1 MSKGKVFIFSA
12 PSGSGKTTIVK
23 HLLEQNSNLSF
34 SISACT
40 RPQRTNEVNGRDYY
54 FMTTEEFE
62 TCIREQDFIEWE
74 EVYEGKYYGTLKS
87 EIERIWQQGKH
98 VIFDV
103 DVQGGVNLKKYF
115 GESALAVFVKVPCLQ
130 QLKERLSTRD
140 TESPESLQQ
149 RMAKAEAE
157 LQYES
162 SFDITLVN
170 DDLQRTL
177 KQAQFFYE
185 QFASRGKLK
194 LSR

>member
-1 MSKGKVFIFSA
+1 MHQGKAFIFSA
-12 PSGSGKTTIVK
+12 PSGSGKSTIVK

-40 RPQRTNEVNGRDYY
+40 RPQRPSEVNGRDYY

-62 TCIREQDFIEWE
+62 THIGKQDFIEWE

-103 DVQGGVNLKKYF
+103 DVQGGINLKEYF
-115 GESALAVFVKVPCLQ
+115 GDTALAIFVKVPSLEL
-130 QLKERLSTRD
+130 LKERLSGRN
-140 TESPESLQQ
+140 TESSESLQQ
-149 RMAKAEAE
+149 RIAKAEAE

-170 DDLQRTL
+170 DDLQYTL
-177 KQAQFFYE
+177 KQAQNFYE
-185 QFASRGKLK
+185 QFASRGKLEI
-194 LSR
+194 SR